1 MTKNNISNLTI
12 QNELQKTPWCVIIN
26 LTAVYICYA
35 ICRFAFLFVNWELY
49 KANLTWQSF
58 SEILYGGW
66 IFDSSAIFYI
76 NSLYLLLVMLP
87 LHYKETRNVRMI
99 TKGWF
104 LLTNSLCIIINLMDA
119 VYFSYTQHRSTAIVF
134 DEFKNENNLG
144 TIFCVEV
151 VRHWYLLV
159 LAILLIASLGKVYRS
174 AQKLENS
181 KPLWKYYLRQ
191 TVSLLIIV
199 PLAICCMRGSLL
211 NTATRPITISNAL
224 QYVNRPIETG
234 IVLNTPFAILRTLSK
249 KSMPI
254 PRYFSNHS
262 EMDSIYSPIHQP
274 IDSVPVQKKNVV
286 ILIVESFA
294 QEFVGAL
301 NKHLDGGQYQ
311 GYTPFTDSLLYHSLY
326 FDESFSNSGF
336 SIDAMPAVL
345 SSIPRMDK
353 PFVLTSFSL
362 NQITS
367 LPGVLKDDWGY
378 STAFF
383 HGAANGSMGFQ
394 AFARTAG
401 FSNYYGRTEY
411 NEDPRFNG
419 DKDYDGTWAIWDE
432 PFMQYYCLKMSEMK
446 EPFMTAVFTATSH
459 HPFALPDQYRNIFK
473 DEGLYPLHKCIRYT
487 DHSLRQFFATAKQQ
501 PWYKNTIFVI
511 TADHASSR
519 ITHDEYKTDLGI
531 FRIPILFF
539 DPTGEMPVGRHEGIA
554 QQIDIMPTLLGYM
567 GYDKP
572 YIAFGK
578 DLLHTDPKD
587 MWAFNWDHI
596 PQFINGNYLLQS
608 DGEKVTS
615 IYDYRSDPLLKNN
628 LIKDKSPEM
637 AVMENQMKAFIQS
650 FMERMNADNVTINPI
665 N

>member
-1 MTKNNISNLTI
+1 MTNNMMNIHK
-12 QNELQKTPWCVIIN
+12 ELQRTPWCVIIN
-26 LTAVYICYA
+26 LAAVYICYA
-35 ICRFAFLFVNWELY
+35 ICRFAFIFVNWELY
-49 KANLTWQSF
+49 KAHLTRQLF
-58 SEILYGGW
+58 GEILYGGW

-76 NSLYLLLVMLP
+76 NSLYLLLVLLP
-87 LHYKETRNVRMI
+87 LHYKETQPV
-99 TKGWF
+99 KGIIKVWF
-104 LLTNSLCIIINLMDA
+104 VLTNSLCIIVNLIDA

-134 DEFKNENNLG
+134 EEFKNENNLG
-144 TIFCVEV
+144 IIFGVEV
-151 VRHWYLLV
+151 LKHWYLLV
-159 LAILLIASLGKVYRS
+159 LAILLIAFLVRVYRN
-174 AQKLENS
+174 AMCMEND
-181 KPLWKYYLRQ
+181 KPIWKYYVRQ
-191 TVSLLIIV
+191 TVSLLIIT
-199 PLAICCMRGSLL
+199 PLAVCCMRGTFF
-211 NTATRPITISNAL
+211 NTATRPITVSNAL
-224 QYVNRPIETG
+224 QYVNRPVEAG
-234 IVLNTPFAILRTLSK
+234 IVLNTPFAILRTLNK

-254 PRYFSNHS
+254 PHYFTNSA
-262 EMDSIYSPIHQP
+262 ELDSLYSPIHQP
-274 IDSVPVQKKNVV
+274 IDSVPVQKKNIV

-301 NKHLDGGQYQ
+301 NRHLDKGQYQ
-311 GYTPFTDSLLYHSLY
+311 GYTPFADSLLCHCLY
-326 FDESFSNSGF
+326 YEESFSNSGF

-362 NQITS
+362 NRITS
-367 LPGVLKDDWGY
+367 LPGVLKDWGY

-432 PFMQYYCLKMSEMK
+432 PFLQYYCLEMSKMK

-459 HPFALPDQYRNIFK
+459 HPFALPEQYRNVFK

-487 DHSLRQFFATAKQQ
+487 DHSIRQFFATAKQQ
-501 PWYKNTIFVI
+501 SWYKNTIFVI

-539 DPTGEMPVGRHEGIA
+539 DPTGKMPAGRHEGIA
-554 QQIDIMPTLLGYM
+554 QQIDIMPTLLGYL
-567 GYDKP
+567 GYNKP

-578 DLLHTDPKD
+578 DLLHTDTVD

-596 PQFINGNYLLQS
+596 PQFINNNYLLQS
-608 DGEKVTS
+608 DGEKVIS
-615 IYDYRSDPLLKNN
+615 LYDYRSDPLLKNN
-628 LIKDKSPEM
+628 LIEDNSSEK
-637 AVMENQMKAFIQS
+637 AAMENKMKALIQS
-650 FMERMNADNVTINPI
+650 FMERMNADNVTINPQK
-665 N
+665 